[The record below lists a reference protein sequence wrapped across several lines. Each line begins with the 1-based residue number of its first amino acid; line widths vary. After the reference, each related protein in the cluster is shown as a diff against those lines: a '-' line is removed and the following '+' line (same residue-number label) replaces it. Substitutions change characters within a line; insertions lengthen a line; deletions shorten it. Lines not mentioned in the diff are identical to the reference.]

1 MVVKKV
7 KKPTDPI
14 PIPFPVLRTLVE
26 MYYDFQNTR
35 IRTSN
40 RTQMNFERNV
50 IPLEDMDKY
59 GVTELFKDAE
69 SFEKNIE
76 KLLKADLANRPIYR
90 DYLSLI
96 KGIGPVISAG
106 LIAWI
111 GDPGK
116 YATTSKLWQN
126 AGYGMNKFCSECK
139 AWAYD
144 EVEIPKTDREGK
156 VTKTKTKRLNGRSQ
170 ICNKCGNGDHLV
182 VAPQQRV
189 SGLQINWNP
198 KFKTLGWKIGS
209 SFIKQKATKA
219 WYRAIYDKE
228 RAKLDAKYPASGKI
242 DVRGVKKLQHNPK
255 HHFEAAKRH
264 TVKQFLNHLWMV
276 WRTMEGQDIRE
287 PYLAGKG
294 KPIHKFIPPIVDDG
308 ELPKIVVD
316 KLNELNKRTGIYP
329 TDLKP
334 DIPRK
339 DKTKVAEAELQEL
352 NEDDENESD

>member
-50 IPLEDMDKY
+50 IPLEDMEKY
-59 GVTELFKDAE
+59 GVSDLFKDAE

-76 KLLKADLANRPIYR
+76 KRLKDDLANRPIYR

-126 AGYGMNKFCSECK
+126 AGYGMNKFCTVCEE
-139 AWAYD
+139 WAYSD
-144 EVEIPKTDREGK
+144 IEIPKTDREGK
-156 VTKTKTKRLNGRSQ
+156 VTKTKAKRLNGKSS
-170 ICNKCGNGDHLV
+170 ICNKCGDGNHLV
-182 VAPQQRV
+182 TAPQQRV

-228 RAKLDAKYPASGKI
+228 RAKIDAKYPTSGKI
-242 DVRGVKKLQHNPK
+242 DVRGRKKLQHNPK

-276 WRTMEGQDIRE
+276 WRVMEGQDIRE
-287 PYLAGKG
+287 PYLAKKG
-294 KPIHKFIPPIVDDG
+294 KPSHKFIPPIVDDG
-308 ELPKIVVD
+308 ELPEIVVD
-316 KLNELNKRTGIYP
+316 KLNDLNKRTGIYP

-352 NEDDENESD
+352 NEDDENESS

>member
-76 KLLKADLANRPIYR
+76 KLLKADLCNRPIYR

-111 GDPGK
+111 GDPSK

-126 AGYGMNKFCSECK
+126 AG
-139 AWAYD
+139 
-144 EVEIPKTDREGK
+144 
-156 VTKTKTKRLNGRSQ
+156 
-170 ICNKCGNGDHLV
+170 
-182 VAPQQRV
+182 
-189 SGLQINWNP
+189 
-198 KFKTLGWKIGS
+198 
-209 SFIKQKATKA
+209 
-219 WYRAIYDKE
+219 
-228 RAKLDAKYPASGKI
+228 
-242 DVRGVKKLQHNPK
+242 
-255 HHFEAAKRH
+255 
-264 TVKQFLNHLWMV
+264 
-276 WRTMEGQDIRE
+276 
-287 PYLAGKG
+287 
-294 KPIHKFIPPIVDDG
+294 
-308 ELPKIVVD
+308 
-316 KLNELNKRTGIYP
+316 
-329 TDLKP
+329 
-334 DIPRK
+334 
-339 DKTKVAEAELQEL
+339 
-352 NEDDENESD
+352 

>member
-76 KLLKADLANRPIYR
+76 KRLKADLANRPIYR

-126 AGYGMNKFCSECK
+126 AGYGMNKFCTECK
-139 AWAYD
+139 EWAYD
-144 EVEIPKTDREGK
+144 EVEIPRTDREGK
-156 VTKTKTKRLNGRSQ
+156 VKKTKAKKLNGRSQ
-170 ICNKCGNGDHLV
+170 ICNKCGNGNHLV

-198 KFKTLGWKIGS
+198 KLLPLSW
-209 SFIKQKATKA
+209 
-219 WYRAIYDKE
+219 
-228 RAKLDAKYPASGKI
+228 
-242 DVRGVKKLQHNPK
+242 
-255 HHFEAAKRH
+255 
-264 TVKQFLNHLWMV
+264 
-276 WRTMEGQDIRE
+276 GQTC
-287 PYLAGKG
+287 
-294 KPIHKFIPPIVDDG
+294 V
-308 ELPKIVVD
+308 
-316 KLNELNKRTGIYP
+316 
-329 TDLKP
+329 
-334 DIPRK
+334 
-339 DKTKVAEAELQEL
+339 
-352 NEDDENESD
+352 SM